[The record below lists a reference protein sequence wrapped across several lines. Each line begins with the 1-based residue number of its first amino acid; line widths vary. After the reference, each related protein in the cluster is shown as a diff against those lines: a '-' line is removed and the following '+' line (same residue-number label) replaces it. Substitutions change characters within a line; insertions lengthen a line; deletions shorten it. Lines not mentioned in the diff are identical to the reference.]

1 MCFAD
6 FQREVERKVGVPV
19 AGQRFWLWARRQ
31 NHTYR
36 PKRPLSAE
44 EEGMTVRQ
52 LRDSVSKAHRKD
64 LRVFLEGLPTPPVV
78 APLHE
83 RAKDDILLFLKFYNP
98 LTETLRYVGRL
109 FVNLGQAPADVRGKI
124 NEMCGLAPTDDILL
138 FEEIKYEPSVMCEA
152 MDCTVTFK
160 GGQLDD
166 GDIICVQRAKQLA
179 QEGAVGTAGSGGSA
193 VRVRYPDV
201 PSFLEYV
208 RNRHVVHF
216 RRLEKPTEDA
226 FCLELAVGSPT
237 DMVVSSKEHTY
248 DDVVARLAEEIGL
261 DNPSKVRL
269 TTHNCYSQKPK
280 PPAIKYR
287 GVDCLADM
295 LVHYDQ
301 PAVKYRGV
309 DCLTNML
316 VHFNQ
321 MWSTDILYFET
332 LDIPLPELQQLKTLN
347 ITFHNSKAEDV
358 RGGRVELWHPK
369 ANFRMLQVFINK
381 IFPTLYT
388 NLSALPLRTP
398 LSLSVELSHPKAELR
413 LLQVFYNKIYKIF
426 PLTEQIEYIN
436 DQYWGIRAEEPSGP
450 STQPTDPSAS
460 TPEAQWLEEDSV
472 HVVFKHFKVPIRPD
486 AVGAVRVYKYCAIEF
501 KGGAFRCAQHLAKWK
516 GQRSRDVRRCG
527 KVPPDVRAAVRA
539 HYEKKASN
547 RDGKRRAEDAAL
559 DAVWEVRR
567 KAASPTSLATRR
579 NARRGKADNSV
590 CLFFAGCRIPEHH
603 ADNPLWRNM
612 GRAINNAPHGYVAP
626 RQKLRGRS
634 WAEAM
639 PHGHR
644 EGASAIAASWKKDG
658 VTVSSDLMTDR
669 CGRPQANVM
678 LVNNSGAVFVE
689 AINCNMESKTSG
701 YIASLFCPII
711 EKVGPENVAALC
723 MDGGSN
729 YGAACM

>member
-64 LRVFLEGLPTPPVV
+64 LRVFLEGLPTPPNRPV

-98 LTETLRYVGRL
+98 LTETLSAGTYVGRL

-226 FCLELAVGSPT
+226 FCLEL
-237 DMVVSSKEHTY
+237 SKEHTY

-301 PAVKYRGV
+301 
-309 DCLTNML
+309 
-316 VHFNQ
+316 
-321 MWSTDILYFET
+321 STDILYFET

-347 ITFHNSKAEDV
+347 ITFHNSKAED
-358 RGGRVELWHPK
+358 
-369 ANFRMLQVFINK
+369 
-381 IFPTLYT
+381 
-388 NLSALPLRTP
+388 
-398 LSLSVELSHPKAELR
+398 VELSHPKAELR